1 MTGRE
6 SEFIFLENQRG
17 EVYKKQIHPEI
28 ISRKN
33 WLRFENEKSDILALL
48 IQILDEKLSRI
59 IGMADNK
66 DSKTSAYLILFTG
79 AEPKNPCL
87 FITSTEDNPLDYSNE
102 MPYLGG
108 NGPKSADI
116 FLKILQQPAIPLKLL
131 YPREDIL
138 ATYLNNSGGSN
149 PDFNCFTL
157 PTRIPLLNVRYFY
170 EQKQQSYCHRL
181 PRHVDIKAVNPHIKY
196 RQSND

>member
-1 MTGRE
+1 MVILYGRQ
-6 SEFIFLENQRG
+6 F
-17 EVYKKQIHPEI
+17 
-28 ISRKN
+28 
-33 WLRFENEKSDILALL
+33 LALVFH
-48 IQILDEKLSRI
+48 QIL
-59 IGMADNK
+59 
-66 DSKTSAYLILFTG
+66 
-79 AEPKNPCL
+79 KNRVLNC
-87 FITSTEDNPLDYSNE
+87 FVWNDNPQCEIS
-102 MPYLGG
+102 
-108 NGPKSADI
+108 SDI